1 MASDV
6 PGEQVMKNLLT
17 PRFRRWAYGVTVA
30 AYSVAA
36 FAGWVPVE
44 STPVVL
50 PLIMAIFFVSDDGEP
65 RE

>member
-1 MASDV
+1 MRTV
-6 PGEQVMKNLLT
+6 LT

-36 FAGWVPVE
+36 FAGWVPLE